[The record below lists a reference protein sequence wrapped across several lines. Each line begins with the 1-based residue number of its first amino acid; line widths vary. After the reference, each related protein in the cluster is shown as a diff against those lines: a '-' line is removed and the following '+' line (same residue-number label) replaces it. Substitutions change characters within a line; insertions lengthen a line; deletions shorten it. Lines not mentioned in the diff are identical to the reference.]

1 MKIYVDVLMVK
12 DWISSNLKMNLT
24 HYYWLQIVFDKLLFE
39 SRFFDRNGK
48 QTIVL
53 WNSLNF
59 KQTNRYCILKSF
71 KIKYKSAILRIFDH
85 FIFELFSNL
94 RNFRSFCFR
103 TNLWQ
108 PSTSQPHAV
117 PFKLPHWQT
126 KTKKKLEKQLT
137 IENKKLTFQNN

>member
-12 DWISSNLKMNLT
+12 DWISSNLKMNLN

-71 KIKYKSAILRIFDH
+71 KIKCKSAILIIFDH
-85 FIFELFSNL
+85 FVFEQIFGSRVLHNLMQLHSNFL
-94 RNFRSFCFR
+94 IDKPK
-103 TNLWQ
+103 Q
-108 PSTSQPHAV
+108 
-117 PFKLPHWQT
+117 
-126 KTKKKLEKQLT
+126 KKLEKQLT